1 MSAFWKFSYRNSD
14 VRMISLIKLALFVLT
29 LPSQLKNLTTPIYTE
44 SAVSVKDILPLKH
57 SRNNDTFIS
66 FTNLL
71 NFYQKKYD
79 QVNISF
85 LCHYS
90 FLLTEKKLNVLF
102 HFLLLI
108 LSPKFPYAHRLFL
121 TYIAIFL
128 CFVLILS
135 RNIKPTKHLGNK
147 GSSPDVFNLSS
158 RYSKPKRMQRF

>member
-90 FLLTEKKLNVLF
+90 FLLTEKN
-102 HFLLLI
+102 
-108 LSPKFPYAHRLFL
+108 
-121 TYIAIFL
+121 
-128 CFVLILS
+128 
-135 RNIKPTKHLGNK
+135 
-147 GSSPDVFNLSS
+147 
-158 RYSKPKRMQRF
+158 